1 MNVEKIEPQTP
12 WSNYFEGAI
21 RDLKK
26 GTGLE
31 ILCSGASKMIWD
43 DCLKQE
49 ALIRSHTAHDIYGIN
64 CKVPETIASG
74 ETADIYPHDFFAW
87 YEWVIYRDTY
97 VP

>member
-1 MNVEKIEPQTP
+1 MDGSKDKVQGISRNKCIEAGMNVEKIEPQTP

-31 ILCSGASKMIWD
+31 MLWSGASKMIWD

-64 CKVPETIASG
+64 NDVCIYDTI
-74 ETADIYPHDFFAW
+74 TYDI
-87 YEWVIYRDTY
+87 
-97 VP
+97 